1 MNNVELMNSCVFNQ
15 VAIKIYLLIQKNNYV
30 QQISRK
36 CTFSMRRILYYINN
50 FEQENLIYREREGRI
65 NYIYYT
71 KKGITLLQSLK
82 QLKILNK
89 NEE

>member
-1 MNNVELMNSCVFNQ
+1 MDNLNNSVFNRVGVQ
-15 VAIKIYLLIQKNNYV
+15 IYLLIQRNNYV

-71 KKGITLLQSLK
+71 KKGIILLQSLK
-82 QLKILNK
+82 TLKGDKLN
-89 NEE
+89 EI